1 MEEKKKK
8 NVHPNSIKNLKIIQK
23 GEVRNPYGRPKSMIR
38 AVIDEARDFL
48 DVKLTRYDV
57 MTLTSHVQSMSQYE
71 LKKLVADVNTPGFIA
86 VIASAILGDINNGEM
101 KNTAFMLEFQHGKAL
116 QAIQMENSIREDI
129 LDPRKLSDEEI
140 RQRLSELRE
149 RDSTEGTFTEDI

>member
-23 GEVRNPYGRPKSMIR
+23 GEVRNPHGRPKSMIR

-48 DVKLTRYDV
+48 DVKLTWYDV

-149 RDSTEGTFTEDI
+149 RDSTEGTFTEVI

>member
-1 MEEKKKK
+1 
-8 NVHPNSIKNLKIIQK
+8 
-23 GEVRNPYGRPKSMIR
+23 MIR

-129 LDPRKLSDEEI
+129 IDPRKLSDDEI

-149 RDSTEGTFTEDI
+149 RDSTEGTFTEVI

>member
-23 GEVRNPYGRPKSMIR
+23 GEVRNPNGRPKSMIR

-57 MTLTSHVQSMSQYE
+57 MTLTSRVQSMSQYE
-71 LKKLVADVNTPGFIA
+71 LKKLVADTNTPGFIA

-149 RDSTEGTFTEDI
+149 RDSTEGTFTEVI

>member
-23 GEVRNPYGRPKSMIR
+23 GEVRNPNGRPKSMIR

-149 RDSTEGTFTEDI
+149 RDSTEGTFTEVI

>member
-23 GEVRNPYGRPKSMIR
+23 GEVRNPNGRPKSMIR
-38 AVIDEARDFL
+38 AVIDEARDIL

-57 MTLTSHVQSMSQYE
+57 MTLTSSIQSMSQYE
-71 LKKLVADVNTPGFIA
+71 LKKLVADTNTPGFIA

-116 QAIQMENSIREDI
+116 QAIQMENTIREDI
-129 LDPRKLSDEEI
+129 LDPRKLSDDEI
-140 RQRLSELRE
+140 RQRLSAIRE
-149 RDSTEGTFTEDI
+149 RDSQSGAIEEVV